1 MAFDHFTV
9 RGLAS
14 ELEATLQ
21 GKRIVDARSA
31 GVAKSPGDRE
41 LSSSLAFTV
50 SGADCHV
57 LVEFGPPPFLCTA
70 PGPIPAHH
78 SRSEG
83 TERYLRGA
91 LIDSVAPDARD
102 RIVRIRLAREDE
114 EGHLTYGLL
123 VVELVAAHAL
133 AVLIGE
139 RFGQVFGC
147 WRPSS
152 RGARARRIV
161 TGEPYPPLSRRRL
174 LPGDDP
180 CSAFLERLQEED
192 PGATID
198 RAIRNCMAGADV
210 TLTADILT
218 RAEIP
223 ADRRLSELEPS
234 ILRLL
239 WQVAS
244 ARYSEGAD
252 PGAFCWMGEQ
262 GPMFSVIRPNARLSQ
277 ADSLEQFDTV
287 SDAIGRWREL
297 RADRD
302 PKSRG
307 QLRRALKSTRRTI
320 QAVER
325 DLERAEQADDHEKK
339 GSILL
344 SQIANVPAAADVV
357 ELTDTYSEASASPTR
372 AHEPASTPTIQIELD
387 PRTTPAENAGR
398 YLKSAAKLRRRV
410 KVLPQ
415 RLQGLK
421 AKEQLLLD
429 SLARLDQG
437 QDLDPDVLLLF
448 VAQPTPHTGSSTP
461 KNVGG
466 DGNARPRRYRTRSGW
481 LVWAGRNNKEN
492 DLLTH
497 RMADSDDFWFH
508 ASGYAGSHVVLRREG
523 RRDEPSA
530 DTLVDAAAVA
540 AYWSRGRSAKK
551 VPVVYTLVKHVS
563 KPRGS
568 PPGLALPRRVRSLIV
583 EPSLL
588 PEQEAADRDRVS

>member
-14 ELEATLQ
+14 ELETSLQ

-31 GVAKSPGDRE
+31 GVAKSPGDRS
-41 LSSSLAFTV
+41 LSASLAFTV
-50 SGADCHV
+50 TGADTHV
-57 LVEFGPPPFLCTA
+57 VAEFGPRPVLCTA

-123 VVELVAAHAL
+123 VVELVTPHAL

-139 RFGQVFGC
+139 RSGQVFGC

-161 TGEPYPPLSRRRL
+161 TGEPYPPLSGRRL

-198 RAIRNCMAGADV
+198 RAIRSCMAGADV
-210 TLTADILT
+210 TLVADVLT
-218 RAEIP
+218 RAEIS
-223 ADRRLSELEPS
+223 ADRCLGELEPS
-234 ILRLL
+234 TLSSL

-244 ARYSEGAD
+244 ARYSEGGD

-277 ADSLEQFDTV
+277 AESLEQFHTV
-287 SDAIGRWREL
+287 SAAIGRWREL

-357 ELTDTYSEASASPTR
+357 ELTDTYSDASASPTR
-372 AHEPASTPTIQIELD
+372 AHEPASAPTIQIELD

-410 KVLPQ
+410 EVLPQ

-437 QDLDPDVLLLF
+437 QDLDPDALLLL
-448 VAQPTPHTGSSTP
+448 VEQTPHKGSSTP
-461 KNVGG
+461 KNAGG